1 MDLCERLQG
10 MRRQESSIH
19 YMIPDYLAPEW
30 QASLMEEAADD
41 IAREINELCSPDEE
55 SSDETSSHRINEL
68 WRVKICEW
76 CYHLVDHFD
85 FNREVVSVA
94 MNFLDMYLAKRTVTR
109 RIFQLAAMT
118 AIYLAIKLFEPKT
131 LSLSSLAE
139 LSRGCFVAKHIVAM
153 EDTMLQALS
162 WYVHPPTPYA
172 FCREMMHFVSADLSP
187 RIQHDV
193 SELARFFTE
202 LSVCEYYFVTR
213 KPSSIALAS
222 TINAFELMGANRVN
236 PRYKTQFLNNVVGFG
251 LDISDDDEIIECY
264 EKLREMYISGG
275 YGYTSFLIEYVVPP
289 NSSSTN
295 KRKRVQGGNK
305 GDRSCCDGGGDV
317 IAST

>member
-1 MDLCERLQG
+1 
-10 MRRQESSIH
+10 
-19 YMIPDYLAPEW
+19 
-30 QASLMEEAADD
+30 
-41 IAREINELCSPDEE
+41 
-55 SSDETSSHRINEL
+55 
-68 WRVKICEW
+68 
-76 CYHLVDHFD
+76 
-85 FNREVVSVA
+85 
-94 MNFLDMYLAKRTVTR
+94 
-109 RIFQLAAMT
+109 
-118 AIYLAIKLFEPKT
+118 
-131 LSLSSLAE
+131 
-139 LSRGCFVAKHIVAM
+139 
-153 EDTMLQALS
+153 
-162 WYVHPPTPYA
+162 
-172 FCREMMHFVSADLSP
+172 MMHFVSADLSP

-222 TINAFELMGANRVN
+222 IINAFELMGANRVN